1 MPVHYYITTLNKNND
16 IVCMMQV
23 LGNNDFSL
31 IIDNYV
37 ARLTRDSPW
46 FYDIWDELEQGI
58 VIPDIEEFL
67 SIIEK
72 VAKEHIIA
80 RI

>member
-37 ARLTRDSPW
+37 ARLTRDSP
-46 FYDIWDELEQGI
+46 
-58 VIPDIEEFL
+58 
-67 SIIEK
+67 
-72 VAKEHIIA
+72 
-80 RI
+80 